1 MSEAVGLSQVEL
13 VVKEGNAEKIVVLNK
28 DKFGKRLWKEI
39 EKQAFFHD
47 AFGHGRRL
55 HGSKCFE
62 CGKSMVIR
70 IWSKKVGPECVL
82 IRYRC
87 LGCGHEDEDVLD

>member
-1 MSEAVGLSQVEL
+1 MSNSIGLSRIEL
-13 VVKEGNAEKIVVLNK
+13 IVKDGNEEKVVVLSK

-39 EKQAFFHD
+39 EKQALFHE

-70 IWSKKVGPECVL
+70 VWSKRVGPECIL

-87 LGCGHEDEDVLD
+87 LGCGAEDEDVLD

>member
-1 MSEAVGLSQVEL
+1 MRQEVRLNEVEM
-13 VVKEGNAEKIVVLNK
+13 VVKEGNVEKIVVLNRN
-28 DKFGKRLWKEI
+28 KFGKRVWAEI
-39 EKQAFFHD
+39 EKQALFHE

-62 CGKSMVIR
+62 CGRSMVIR
-70 IWSKKVGPECVL
+70 AWSKRMGPECIL

-87 LGCGHEDEDVLD
+87 LWCGQEDEDVLD

>member
-1 MSEAVGLSQVEL
+1 MSEPVGLSRVEL
-13 VVKEGNAEKIVVLNK
+13 VVKEGNAERVVPLTRE
-28 DKFGKRLWKEI
+28 KFGKRLWKEI
-39 EKQAFFHD
+39 EKQALFQE

-55 HGSKCFE
+55 HGGKCFE

-70 IWSKKVGPECVL
+70 VWSKKVGPECIL